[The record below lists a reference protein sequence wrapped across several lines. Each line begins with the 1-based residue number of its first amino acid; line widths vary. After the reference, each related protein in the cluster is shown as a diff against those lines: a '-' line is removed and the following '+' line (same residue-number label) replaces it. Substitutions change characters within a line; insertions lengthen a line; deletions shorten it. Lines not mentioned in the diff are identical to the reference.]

1 MSETEK
7 QKKRRDNV
15 RNLRDINR
23 ALSRQLQDTQKYL
36 SQQIKNIELE
46 RERYKKQV
54 EELTRKLQNQKTI
67 DTKDWNE
74 RLKNRTWGQG
84 SRPCIG
90 SRVSTLGIP

>member
-23 ALSRQLQDTQKYL
+23 ALSRKLQDMQKYL
-36 SQQIKNIELE
+36 SQQIKKIELE

-54 EELTRKLQNQKTI
+54 EELTRQLQNQKTI
-67 DTKDWNE
+67 DTKD
-74 RLKNRTWGQG
+74 
-84 SRPCIG
+84 
-90 SRVSTLGIP
+90 

>member
-23 ALSRQLQDTQKYL
+23 ALSRKLQDTQKYL
-36 SQQIKNIELE
+36 LQPIKNIELE

-67 DTKDWNE
+67 DTKD
-74 RLKNRTWGQG
+74 
-84 SRPCIG
+84 
-90 SRVSTLGIP
+90 

>member
-23 ALSRQLQDTQKYL
+23 ALSRKLQDMQKYL

-46 RERYKKQV
+46 RDRYKKQV

-74 RLKNRTWGQG
+74 RLKNRTWD
-84 SRPCIG
+84 
-90 SRVSTLGIP
+90 